1 VSSKTGARGKWTI
14 AVVVT
19 SFLVI
24 AAACGGSDDST
35 PDGGEDAPSTDTIP
49 SEITLPAPAEPTVGG
64 ILAFGLGAETSDG
77 WDPTNSRWA
86 GSGTIVSRAVY
97 DRLAEYD
104 QDHIAKPFLAE
115 SITPNDDFTLWTITV
130 REGVT
135 FHDGTPLDAAA
146 VKLNLDE
153 QKESLLTGAALQAMG
168 DVEVVDDYTV
178 RVATDVPWATF
189 PTAMTTQAGVV
200 AAPAQLQASGEDRSG
215 RPLGTGPFVF
225 ENWRQDADLTV
236 SKNDSYWLRDGD
248 DRPLPYLDG
257 IEFKVLADVQS
268 RGAALES
275 GSVEVIE
282 SFDPGQILEYREKA
296 EAGEYQ
302 MYSNQNREEAVQLLY
317 LNTAKPPFDD
327 PLARQIVAYGTDRET
342 ISESQYFGL
351 FPATTGLF
359 PESSAFYS
367 DSGYP
372 EFDPVRAKQLH
383 DEYVQKY
390 GQPLSFSLALPS
402 TPEFRSIGEL
412 AQQTA
417 SAYGGQITLDL
428 VDQSTLIAN
437 AALGN
442 YEATGLIT
450 FGDPNLDRI
459 FFTGETVK
467 PIGEV
472 SLNFSR
478 LSDPA
483 LTAALDDARA
493 TPDVEEQAAAW
504 AAAEKRIAE
513 NLNAIYVLRNGTALI
528 YENNVFGFLDAS
540 FPDGELIELVTTPF
554 TAWAFKT

>member
-1 VSSKTGARGKWTI
+1 VVSKSGAGARTLTV
-14 AVVVT
+14 AVVALFV
-19 SFLVI
+19 LI
-24 AAACGGSDDST
+24 AAACGSSDDSS
-35 PDGGEDAPSTDTIP
+35 DGGDAQSTDTIP
-49 SEITLPAPAEPTVGG
+49 SEITLPSPAEPTLGG
-64 ILAFGLGAETSDG
+64 TLLFGLGSETSDG

-115 SITPNDDFTLWTITV
+115 SITPNDEFTLWTIKV

-135 FHDGTPLDAAA
+135 FHDGTPLDAEA

-153 QKESLLTGAALQAMG
+153 QKKSLLTGAALQAMG
-168 DVEVVDDYTV
+168 DVVLVDDLTV
-178 RVATDVPWATF
+178 QVSTTVPWATF
-189 PTAMTTQAGVV
+189 PTALTTQAGVV

-225 ENWRQDADLTV
+225 GTWRQDADLTV
-236 SKNDSYWLRDGD
+236 SKNDSYWLRDAD
-248 DRPLPYLDG
+248 DQPLPYLDG
-257 IEFKVLADVQS
+257 IEFKVLGDVQS
-268 RGAALES
+268 RGAALQS
-275 GSVEVIE
+275 GSVDAIE
-282 SFDPGQILEYREKA
+282 TFDPGQILEYREKA
-296 EAGEYQ
+296 EAGEFQ

-327 PLARQIVAYGTDRET
+327 PLARQIVAYGTDRDT
-342 ISESQYFGL
+342 ISQTQYFGL

-372 EFDPVRAKQLH
+372 QYDPARAKQLH

-390 GQPLSFSLALPS
+390 GQPLAFSLSLPS

-417 SAYGGQITLDL
+417 AAYGGQITLDL

-467 PIGEV
+467 PIGQV
-472 SLNFSR
+472 SLNFTR

-483 LTAALDDARA
+483 LTAALDEARA
-493 TPDVEEQAAAW
+493 TPDIDEQAAAW
-504 AAAEKRIAE
+504 AEAEERIAE
-513 NLNAIYVLRNGTALI
+513 NLNAIFVVRNGTALV
-528 YENNVFGFLDAS
+528 YDNNVFGFLDAS
-540 FPDGELIELVTTPF
+540 FPDGQPIELTTAPF